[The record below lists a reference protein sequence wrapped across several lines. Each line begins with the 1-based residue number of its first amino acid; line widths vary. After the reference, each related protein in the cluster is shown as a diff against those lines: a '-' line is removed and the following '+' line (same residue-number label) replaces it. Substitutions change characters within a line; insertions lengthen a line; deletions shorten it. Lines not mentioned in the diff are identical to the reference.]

1 MRKRQKGLYLVEFA
15 IVGGVFLLILFTL
28 IEFGRALFVM
38 NSLGEA
44 TRRGVRLAVVCPIG
58 DAAIREVAIFNPS
71 GGGGNS
77 SMIPGLTT
85 ANVVVEYL
93 DAAGVVIGDPNPP
106 ANFIQIRYARVRITN
121 FTHTFLIPFVN
132 LSFVTAG
139 FPATLPR
146 ESLGIPRTGAITPC

>member
-1 MRKRQKGLYLVEFA
+1 MRKRQKGMHLVEFA
-15 IVGGVFLLILFTL
+15 IVGTVFLLILFAL

-58 DAAIREVAIFNPS
+58 DAAIREVAIFNPP

-77 SMIPGLTT
+77 SMIAGLTT
-85 ANVVVEYL
+85 ANVAVEYL
-93 DAAGVVIGDPNPP
+93 NTTGGVIDPA
-106 ANFIQIRYARVRITN
+106 ANFIQIRSVRVRITN

-132 LSFVTAG
+132 ISFVTPG

-146 ESLGIPRTGAITPC
+146 ESLGIPRQGAITPC

>member
-1 MRKRQKGLYLVEFA
+1 MRKRQNGLYLVELA
-15 IVGGVFLLILFTL
+15 IVGFVFLLILFTL
-28 IEFGRALFVM
+28 IEFGRALYVM

-44 TRRGVRLAVVCPIG
+44 TRRGARMAVVCPIG
-58 DAAIREVAIFNPS
+58 DAAIREVAVFNPS

-77 SMIPGLTT
+77 SMLAGLTT

-93 DAAGVVIGDPNPP
+93 DATGGVIGNP
-106 ANFIQIRYARVRITN
+106 AASFTQVRSARVRIAN

-132 LSFVTAG
+132 ISFVTPG

-146 ESLGIPRTGAITPC
+146 ESLGIPRQGAITPC

>member
-1 MRKRQKGLYLVEFA
+1 MRKRQKGMHLVEFA
-15 IVGGVFLLILFTL
+15 IVGTVFLLILFAL

-77 SMIPGLTT
+77 SMIAGLTT

-93 DAAGVVIGDPNPP
+93 DTTGGVIGNP
-106 ANFIQIRYARVRITN
+106 ATNFVQIRSVRVRITN
-121 FTHTFLIPFVN
+121 FTHTFLIPLVN
-132 LSFVTAG
+132 ISFVTPG

-146 ESLGIPRTGAITPC
+146 ESLGIPRTGAILPC

>member
-1 MRKRQKGLYLVEFA
+1 MRKRQEGLYLVEFA

-93 DAAGVVIGDPNPP
+93 NAAGTVIGDPP
-106 ANFIQIRYARVRITN
+106 ANFIQIRYARVRIAN

-132 LSFVTAG
+132 ISRVTAG

-146 ESLGIPRTGAITPC
+146 ESLGIPRQGPITPC

>member
-1 MRKRQKGLYLVEFA
+1 MRKRQQGLYLVEFA

-58 DAAIREVAIFNPS
+58 DAAIREVAIFNLP

-93 DAAGVVIGDPNPP
+93 DAAGTVIGNPT
-106 ANFIQIRYARVRITN
+106 ADFIQIRYARVRIAN

-132 LSFVTAG
+132 ISRVTAG